1 MKQWLVRNSR
11 TGAQVGFVMARDR
24 GQAMF
29 EANRT
34 YGKGTYILNEC

>member
-1 MKQWLVRNSR
+1 MKQWLVRNPR
-11 TGAQVGFVMARDR
+11 GVQVGFVMARDR

-34 YGKGTYILNEC
+34 YGKGSYILTEC